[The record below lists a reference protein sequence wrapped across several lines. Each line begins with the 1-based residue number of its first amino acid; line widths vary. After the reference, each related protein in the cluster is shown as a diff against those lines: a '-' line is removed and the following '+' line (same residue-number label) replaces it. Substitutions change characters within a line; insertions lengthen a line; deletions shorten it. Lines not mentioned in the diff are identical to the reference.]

1 MIFVL
6 RRKIIYRIF
15 WGLMFCLGTGLGR
28 IPEVQQVLAPSKSD
42 VAIVIDDFGGNA
54 KGIREMMELPFPLTF
69 AVMPFE
75 EHSREQAEAAV
86 SRNFEVIVHMPF
98 EAFHAQAGWYGK
110 KHISTSSPNSEIR
123 RLIEE
128 AFQILPMATGMS
140 NHMGSKATADPRI
153 MAAVLEET
161 ARLNRFFFNSKTAYH
176 SPIARLTASLGL
188 PYLERD
194 LFLDQQASPQYI
206 HEQLQEL
213 IDLSRRKGVAVGIGH
228 VGTSGPVLAEILK
241 REIPRY
247 RMQGIRLVRLSE
259 LLDARPV
266 RGPTR
271 QLIVGIDPG
280 HGGIDSG
287 AKSGKILEKD
297 INLTF
302 SRKLAQELRKQ
313 GFQAVL
319 TKSDDRLLTPYAS
332 YEYRG
337 RPYKRDDLERRILV
351 LEAAGARV
359 IISIHINWHPDSD
372 HRGPIAYYSACSED
386 SQKLAQSVQEQ
397 FNRAQPYRKLPKPLQ
412 CYLLGR
418 SKVPIILVELGFL
431 SNRQDRSL
439 LQSDSYQNQ
448 LITAIIAGLKESRI
462 TN

>member
-1 MIFVL
+1 MIFIL
-6 RRKIIYRIF
+6 RRKIIHRICVA
-15 WGLMFCLGTGLGR
+15 LMFCLGTGLSR
-28 IPEVQQVLAPSKSD
+28 IPAFRGVLAPPQTE

-75 EHSREQAEAAV
+75 EHSREQAAETVA
-86 SRNFEVIVHMPF
+86 RNFEVIVHMPF
-98 EAFHAQAGWYGK
+98 EAFHAQASWYGK
-110 KHISTSSPNSEIR
+110 KYISTSSTNSEIS
-123 RLIEE
+123 RLIAE
-128 AFQILPMATGMS
+128 AFQIMPMATGMS

-161 ARLNRFFFNSKTAYH
+161 ARLNRFFFNSKTAFH
-176 SPIARLTASLGL
+176 SPIAQLTAGLGL

-194 LFLDQQASPQYI
+194 LFLDQQASSRYI
-206 HEQLQEL
+206 YKQLRDL
-213 IDLSRRKGVAVGIGH
+213 IDLSRRKGVAIGIGH
-228 VGTSGPVLAEILK
+228 VGPSGPVLAGILK
-241 REIPRY
+241 QELPRY
-247 RMQGIRLVRLSE
+247 QAQGIRLVRLSE
-259 LLDARPV
+259 LTEARPV
-266 RGPTR
+266 RGATR
-271 QLIVGIDPG
+271 QLMVGIDPG

-287 AKSGKILEKD
+287 AKTGKILEKD
-297 INLTF
+297 INLAF

-337 RPYKRDDLERRILV
+337 RSYKRDDLERRIMV

-359 IISIHINWHPDSD
+359 IISIHINWHPDSA

-386 SQKLAQSVQEQ
+386 SQKLARSVQEQ
-397 FNRAQPYRKLPKPLQ
+397 FNRVQPYRKLPKPLQ